1 MIAPNDTHFRLGLG
15 PGGLHGY
22 DHNYTLPRTGWR
34 PSTLGKYQPMSFPIP
49 YPMGDAESVF
59 NTIINDAT
67 GAFEST
73 QRSAELQAIYGG
85 QNGPPPPGTIPAA
98 AGSISFGGNTG
109 TILIVLGIAAAVV
122 FGGGRRRK

>member
-1 MIAPNDTHFRLGLG
+1 MIAPTNTDFRLGLG

-22 DHNYTLPRTGWR
+22 GHSSTLPHTGWR
-34 PSTLGKYQPMSFPIP
+34 PRTLGKYQPMSFPLP
-49 YPMGDAESVF
+49 FPMGDATDVF
-59 NTIINDAT
+59 NTIMADAT

-85 QNGPPPPGTIPAA
+85 QNGPPPPGTVPAA

-109 TILIVLGIAAAVV
+109 VIVLVLGIAAFAM
-122 FGGGRRRK
+122 FSGSRKK